1 MMDKILKYSFL
12 KTKASEE
19 LESEIQEEL
28 KIPDS
33 DKSISSFLEK
43 NNENTE
49 EHEREG
55 SSEDNKQDSD

>member
-1 MMDKILKYSFL
+1 MGKTLKYSFL
-12 KTKASEE
+12 KTKASKQ
-19 LESEIQEEL
+19 LESEVQEEL

-33 DKSISSFLEK
+33 EKSISSFLEK

-55 SSEDNKQDSD
+55 SSKDNKQDSD